1 MTSVERFRHSFAP
14 LLIGLLWANAAL
26 LFLVSFR
33 QDVMIPVA
41 GTAFAVIATLAW
53 LANRTGWVTRQTSSA
68 AVLGQVMLL
77 VYAFREHPYQSD
89 MHMYFF
95 AMLTVLAGWL
105 DWRIFVPAT
114 ALIGA
119 HHLLVS
125 LFYAAGVFPNGN
137 DVGRVF
143 LHAGIVIVQSIA
155 LSWMVQAL
163 KHSMQ
168 TTERERQEAD
178 VARKVADEARRDVAE
193 TTTRAAGERRQVL
206 HRIANEFEQ
215 RITGITRDLVQSI
228 QSLHLSSQGMRNGAA
243 EVSARSTVA
252 SRSSREMSANV
263 LAVGQVTAELADS
276 FAEVDRQV
284 GETTRIV
291 GDTTRQAGAVLDS
304 VADLSRKA
312 DEISTI
318 VVTISTIAQHT
329 NLLAL
334 NASIEAARLGHARG
348 GFSVVAQEIKSLAEQ
363 TSHATEAI
371 QSQIDA
377 IHYSSRTAI
386 SAIDTMNTTIGSLNR
401 ISSQVAAVVEQQT
414 SAAAGIAANL
424 GRVANETVVAGEHI
438 EFASRMATET
448 DAAASHIA
456 ESADTLSQQST
467 HLDQEVAQFLGHIRA
482 A

>member
-1 MTSVERFRHSFAP
+1 MSSVERFRRRFAP
-14 LLIGLLWANAAL
+14 LLMAVLWANFAL
-26 LFLVSFR
+26 LGLIAAR
-33 QDVMIPVA
+33 GDGMIPIA
-41 GTAFAVIATLAW
+41 GAVFAAMATLAW
-53 LANRTGWVTRQTSSA
+53 MIDRTGWVTRQTSSV

-77 VYAFREHPYQSD
+77 VYAFRQHPYQAD

-95 AMLTVLAGWL
+95 AMLAVLAGWL

-114 ALIGA
+114 AVIGL
-119 HHLLVS
+119 HHLLLS
-125 LFYAAGVFPNGN
+125 LFYAAGVFPNGS
-137 DVGRVF
+137 DVNRVL
-143 LHAGIVIVQSIA
+143 LHAAIVVVQAAA
-155 LSWMVQAL
+155 LSWIVHAL
-163 KHSMQ
+163 NRSMQ
-168 TTERERQEAD
+168 TTEQERHEAD
-178 VARKVADEARRDVAE
+178 IARKAADEARRDVAE
-193 TTTRAAGERRQVL
+193 TTTRAAGERRQIL

-215 RITGITRDLVQSI
+215 RITGITRDLVQSV
-228 QSLHLSSQGMRNGAA
+228 QSLHLASQEMRSGAG
-243 EVSARSTVA
+243 EVSKRSTVA

-263 LAVGQVTAELADS
+263 QAVGQVTTELADS

-284 GETTRIV
+284 GETTRVV
-291 GDTTRQAGAVLDS
+291 GDTTRQAGAVLES

-334 NASIEAARLGHARG
+334 NASIEAARLGHSRG
-348 GFSVVAQEIKSLAEQ
+348 GFSVVAQEIKMLAEQ
-363 TSHATEAI
+363 TSQATEAI

-377 IHYSSRTAI
+377 IHTSSKTAI
-386 SAIDTMNTTIGSLNR
+386 SAIDAMNDTIGSLNR
-401 ISSQVAAVVEQQT
+401 ISGHVAAVVEQQT
-414 SAAAGIAANL
+414 AAAVGLAANI

-448 DAAASHIA
+448 DVAAGQIA
-456 ESADTLSQQST
+456 DSADRLSRQST